1 MAFKDKVKRRAYDR
15 KWSRENRSR
24 RLELNNA
31 WRNKVIAWY
40 EGYKQTLKC
49 ELCPESESCCLDF
62 HHKDPEQKDL
72 AVAEAVRN
80 GWSIKRL
87 KTEIAKC
94 AVLCANCHRKVH
106 AGIAQ
111 LVEHRSC
118 KAKVASSKLVPSS
131 TNSHD

>member
-118 KAKVASSKLVPSS
+118 KAK
-131 TNSHD
+131 